1 MKNEMYLE
9 ESQTTKIYK
18 CVFYARVS
26 TKNKSQEDSC
36 KHQRWLMDSFVERHP
51 NYQVEEYYVD
61 DGISGKT
68 IERPD
73 YQKLLDRIKKGD
85 IDYIF
90 AKDNDRLNRSVEGN
104 ADLNKWLISTETSI
118 YYLMDETT
126 YNPRNVDEWMCNC
139 FKSFMG
145 QGYVMNVSN
154 KAKLYHKQKCEN
166 LILNPNNITY
176 GYEWDSD
183 NKKVVINKDQADIVR
198 YIYELYVYQDMGV
211 SDISRL
217 LYNECGITGERSKNL
232 LSARTLNQI
241 LTNTAYIGKIAFNK
255 SETIDTGIG
264 VGAKKKRRK
273 LSKEEWVY
281 APYPKIFE
289 DTKLW
294 DLAQKIRK
302 ERNHVYNAAH
312 SKEETRSFFK
322 GMHTFA
328 TKVFCGS
335 CGSQYQFCYTDRKH
349 EFPLYKDYFGKKT
362 KDIHECCN
370 NKEYNKIYEKTLEN
384 ITINGF
390 NMIVENKDEI
400 IENLLSILKEAMD
413 KAQNDNSN
421 IESLNK
427 RLAKVNKEK
436 ELAMAKWVQA
446 PTDELQN
453 YCVAQIDKCNEEI
466 EAIKTSIEKEQKR
479 SSDIL
484 DISKQLE
491 KIKDYLGKVMYIDK
505 VDRDFVDHMV
515 DRIVIN
521 EDGKLFITFK
531 FMTQALT
538 TTLNSFSESKKAIR
552 NGLPTIHIIACKT
565 LADLLRFFANVGKI
579 GGEDTMEVFP
589 LDMQILQGI
598 C

>member
-1 MKNEMYLE
+1 MKNDIYLE
-9 ESQTTKIYK
+9 EKETTKAKVYK

-36 KHQRWLMDSFVERHP
+36 THQRWLMDSFIERHP

-68 IERPD
+68 IDRPD
-73 YQKLLDRIKKGD
+73 YKKLLDRIKKGD

-166 LILNPNNITY
+166 KILNPNNITY
-176 GYEWDSD
+176 GYEWDY
-183 NKKVVINKDQADIVR
+183 KHKRVVINEEQAKIVR
-198 YIYELYVYQDMGV
+198 LIYELYVYKDMGV
-211 SDISRL
+211 LDISRY
-217 LYNECGITGERSKNL
+217 LYNEYGVVGERSGNP

-241 LTNTAYIGKIAFNK
+241 LTDTAYIGMIAFNK

-273 LSKEEWVY
+273 LSKDEWVL
-281 APYPKIFE
+281 AEYPKIFE
-289 DTKLW
+289 DMDLW
-294 DLAQKIRK
+294 NLAQKIRK
-302 ERNHVYNAAH
+302 ERNQVYNAAH

-322 GMHTFA
+322 GTHTFA

-335 CGSQYQFCYTDRKH
+335 CGSQYQFGYTDRKQ
-349 EFPLYKDYFGKKT
+349 EFPLYRDYFGKKT

-370 NKEYNKIYEKTLEN
+370 NKEYNKVYEKTLEN

-400 IENLLSILKEAMD
+400 IKNLLSILKEAMG
-413 KAQNDNSN
+413 KAQNDSSN

-427 RLAKVNKEK
+427 RLAKANKEK

-446 PTDELQN
+446 PTKELQN
-453 YCVAQIDKCNEEI
+453 YCLAQIDKCNKEI
-466 EAIKTSIEKEQKR
+466 EAIKTSIEREQNK

-484 DISKQLE
+484 DISKQLG

-538 TTLNSFSESKKAIR
+538 TTLSVFSESKKAIR
-552 NGLPTIHIIACKT
+552 DGLPTIHRISCKT
-565 LADLLRFFANVGKI
+565 LEDLLRFFANVGKI
-579 GGEDTMEVFP
+579 GGEDT
-589 LDMQILQGI
+589 LYS
-598 C
+598 